1 MLPDMSDVLTEW
13 SQAVK
18 LKTVTIT
25 TIDFVETKTVVVA
38 DVLAVVQP
46 ANPEKLQVDQIDFS
60 LEYIQIH
67 SVTPMAINQYIEWD
81 GRDFKLVPFR
91 KGYGQYGYV
100 EVVGEETKLPLLVAT
115 PPPVIP

>member
-13 SQAVK
+13 SQPVK
-18 LKTVTIT
+18 LKTVTT
-25 TIDFVETKTVVVA
+25 TSVDFVETQA
-38 DVLAVVQP
+38 VLVFDIMAVVQP
-46 ANPEKLQVDQIDFS
+46 ADPEKLQVDQIDYS
-60 LEYIQIH
+60 LEYIQVH
-67 SVTPMAINQYIEWD
+67 SVSPMAIGQYIEWD

-115 PPPVIP
+115 P